1 MRRGADLLD
10 RARQLTDELRGHKRA
25 ARQAREGA
33 QAAAAELAR
42 IKAECERL
50 GIAFTLLPDRRPGRD
65 VGTGRA

>member
-1 MRRGADLLD
+1 MSAGRDLLD
-10 RARQLTDELRGHKRA
+10 RARRVADELRGHKRA

-50 GIAFTLLPDRRPGRD
+50 GIAFTIMPDGCPGRTD
-65 VGTGRA
+65 